1 MKKYFFSGL
10 ALLLPVVMTLLILS
24 FFINLITSPFVQ
36 PIHQVL
42 QNLLPMAS
50 EEVLL
55 WLGRGVVLLLLLLS
69 IFVVGCVGRH
79 FLVEWLLHLGDW
91 LLHRTPFVN
100 RVYKSCK
107 DLVHSVLSPSSQTF
121 SKVVLVPYPHREHQS
136 IGLITKDAFE
146 IPVEGLPHL
155 VPVFVP
161 GTPNPSVGF
170 LLLFE
175 PKDIVP
181 TDLSIEDAMKFVVSC
196 GIVTPGKD
204 STHASS

>member
-1 MKKYFFSGL
+1 MKKYFLSGL

-24 FFINLITSPFVQ
+24 FFLNLITSPFVQ
-36 PIHQVL
+36 PIHLFL
-42 QNLLPMAS
+42 QHLVPTAS

-55 WLGRGVVLLLLLLS
+55 WLGRGVVLALLLLT
-69 IFVVGCVGRH
+69 IFIVGCVGRH
-79 FLVEWLLHLGDW
+79 FLVEWMLHLGDW
-91 LLHRTPFVN
+91 LLHRTPFIN

-107 DLVHSVLSPSSQTF
+107 DLVHSILSPSSQTF
-121 SKVVLVPYPHREHQS
+121 SQVVLVPYPYPEHKS
-136 IGLITKDAFE
+136 IGLITKASFAMP
-146 IPVEGLPHL
+146 IEGLPNL

-175 PKDIVP
+175 AKDIVS

-196 GIVTPGKD
+196 GIVTPTQK
-204 STHASS
+204 